1 MTTGKGAA
9 ARTPAPLVL
18 TEDQE
23 ERARRLH
30 SESLV
35 FVSHD
40 HEIREEDIALMRAG
54 GVTAKQLQLSLDG
67 QIWAD
72 IDTFVSSAPRVSLQ
86 REYQRKLDEGSAAAH
101 YAKLLDSAPEN
112 ATSAGFLRRALV
124 ALDYVMWQV
133 ERSEGKLRIAFEP
146 ADIVAAKRDG
156 ASILVLGSEGARLIE
171 ERFEVLRVLVRFG
184 LRHLAIS
191 WAWDTPVGAPQSD
204 RSGRGLTDYGKDLVR
219 ELNRLGVIVDV
230 AHLARR
236 SIWDALEVT
245 GVPIHMAHSG
255 AEALNPEQGKTVLL
269 PDDMLKAIAAQGGVV
284 GVHFMSHFVKPGR
297 DQASVAQLVRQL
309 EYLTELI
316 GSEHVACSP
325 DYLKLDPRTWEN
337 QGLAGPSPF
346 SYPPGLADI
355 GGFLNVTRGMV
366 AGGFADRDI
375 TNILG
380 ASLLRL
386 FTDVR
391 ACATGTPAEYAPQPA
406 RIGDA
411 TDGTTPW

>member
-1 MTTGKGAA
+1 MTE
-9 ARTPAPLVL
+9 PASLML
-18 TEDQE
+18 NEAQE

-30 SESLV
+30 AESLV

-40 HEIREEDIALMRAG
+40 HEIRAEDIALMRQG
-54 GVTAKQLQLSLDG
+54 GVTAKQLQISLDG

-86 REYQRKLDEGSAAAH
+86 REYQRKVEEGSASGH
-101 YAKLLDSAPEN
+101 YARLLEKAPEV
-112 ATSAGFLRRALV
+112 ATSTGFLRRSMV

-133 ERSEGKLRIAFEP
+133 ERSNGQLRIAFEP
-146 ADIVAAKRDG
+146 ADIVKAKRDG

-171 ERFEVLRVLVRFG
+171 ERFEVLRMLVRLG

-191 WAWDTPVGAPQSD
+191 WAWDTPIGAPQSD
-204 RSGRGLTDYGKDLVR
+204 RSGKGLTAFGKDLVR
-219 ELNRLGVIVDV
+219 ELNHLGVIVDV

-236 SIWDALEVT
+236 SIWDVLET
-245 GVPIHMAHSG
+245 STVPIHMAHSG

-269 PDDMLKAIAAQGGVV
+269 PDDLLKAIAAQGGVV

-297 DQASVAQLVRQL
+297 NQASVAELVRQL
-309 EYLTELI
+309 DYLTDLI
-316 GSEHVACSP
+316 GSDHVACSP

-346 SYPPGLADI
+346 SYPPGLGDI
-355 GGFLNVTRGMV
+355 SGFLNVTRGMV
-366 AGGFADRDI
+366 AGGFDDKDI
-375 TNILG
+375 KNILG
-380 ASLLRL
+380 ASLLTL
-386 FTDVR
+386 FGVVR
-391 ACATGTPAEYAPQPA
+391 EKAGRTAEVYSPEPKC
-406 RIGDA
+406 IGDA

>member
-1 MTTGKGAA
+1 MTAEPK
-9 ARTPAPLVL
+9 PLVL
-18 TEDQE
+18 TEAQE
-23 ERARRLH
+23 ERARKLH

-40 HEIREEDIALMRAG
+40 HEIRAEDVALMRKG
-54 GVTAKQLQLSLDG
+54 GVTAKQLQISLDG
-67 QIWAD
+67 QIWTD
-72 IDTFVSSAPRVSLQ
+72 VDTYVSSAPRVGLQ
-86 REYQRKLDEGSAAAH
+86 REYQRKVDEGSASAH
-101 YAKLLDSAPEN
+101 YAKLLERAPEV

-133 ERSEGKLRIAFEP
+133 ERSDGQLRIAFEP
-146 ADIVAAKRDG
+146 TDIVDAKRDG

-171 ERFEVLRVLVRFG
+171 ERFEVLRVLVRLG

-191 WAWDTPVGAPQSD
+191 WAWDTPIGAPQSD
-204 RSGRGLTDYGKDLVR
+204 RSGRGLTEFGKELVR

-236 SIWDALEVT
+236 SIWDVLEVT
-245 GVPIHMAHSG
+245 SMPIHMAHSG

-269 PDDMLKAIAAQGGVV
+269 PDDMLRAIAAQGGVV
-284 GVHFMSHFVKPGR
+284 GVHFMSHFIKPGR
-297 DQASVAQLVRQL
+297 NQASVADLVHQLA
-309 EYLTELI
+309 YLSELI
-316 GSEHVACSP
+316 GSDHVACSP

-366 AGGFADRDI
+366 AAGFGDTDI

-380 ASLLRL
+380 TSLLRL
-386 FTDVR
+386 FETVR
-391 ACATGTPAEYAPQPA
+391 ASAAGTLAAYSPQPLG
-406 RIGDA
+406 IGDA
-411 TDGTTPW
+411 TEGTTPW

>member
-1 MTTGKGAA
+1 MTTRIESAG
-9 ARTPAPLVL
+9 RSPAPLVL
-18 TEDQE
+18 TADQE

-30 SESLV
+30 RESLV

-40 HEIREEDIALMRAG
+40 HEIRAEDIALMRAG
-54 GVTAKQLQLSLDG
+54 GVTAKQLQISLDG
-67 QIWAD
+67 QIWTD
-72 IDTFVSSAPRVSLQ
+72 LDTYVSSAPRVSIK
-86 REYQRKLDEGSAAAH
+86 REYERKRDEGVAAVH
-101 YAKLLDSAPEN
+101 YASLLDRAPEVS
-112 ATSAGFLRRALV
+112 TSAGFLRRALV

-133 ERSEGKLRIAFEP
+133 DRSQGQLRIAFEP
-146 ADIVAAKRDG
+146 ADIVKAKNDG
-156 ASILVLGSEGARLIE
+156 ASILVLGSEGSRLIE

-204 RSGRGLTDYGKDLVR
+204 RSGRGLTEYGKDLVR
-219 ELNRLGVIVDV
+219 ELNRLGVIIDV

-236 SIWDALEVT
+236 SIWDVLEAT
-245 GVPIHMAHSG
+245 SAPIHMAHSG
-255 AEALNPEQGKTVLL
+255 AEALNPAQGKTVLL

-297 DQASVAQLVRQL
+297 NQASVADLVRQL

-337 QGLAGPSPF
+337 QGLAGPAPF

-375 TNILG
+375 NNILG

-386 FTDVR
+386 FADVR
-391 ACATGTPAEYAPQPA
+391 ARATGTPTEYAPQPLG
-406 RIGDA
+406 IGDA
-411 TDGTTPW
+411 TEGTTPW